1 MISLKETALNKFFRE
16 IYLNSDE
23 DMRSA
28 RSNHFAFNRLE
39 RYRDHRSR
47 RCGGG
52 RHSVY
57 AGNSG
62 GAETRRS

>member
-28 RSNHFAFNRLE
+28 RSNHLTSSN
-39 RYRDHRSR
+39 YSDRDHRSR